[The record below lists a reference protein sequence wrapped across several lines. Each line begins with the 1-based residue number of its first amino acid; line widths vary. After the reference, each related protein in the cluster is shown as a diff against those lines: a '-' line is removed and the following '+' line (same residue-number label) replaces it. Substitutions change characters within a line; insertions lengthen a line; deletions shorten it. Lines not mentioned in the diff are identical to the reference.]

1 MKKFT
6 YTFEADY
13 QTSQKSGNSSNERQY
28 VKKSDDCNVKYE
40 LTKFGK
46 TSEPNQIA
54 ESVQIAEPGLLVD
67 VDTEQLIKTGNI
79 SKENVKTPE
88 HKQPVKPGQFAD
100 IGTKGKAKKKV
111 FNVIDNVGEDE
122 YEEEDSSSDYVYE
135 SGSEESSAHQS
146 EIDEAKEELPDLI
159 EDSRQNDK

>member
-1 MKKFT
+1 M
-6 YTFEADY
+6 
-13 QTSQKSGNSSNERQY
+13 
-28 VKKSDDCNVKYE
+28 KKSDDCNVKYE

-67 VDTEQLIKTGNI
+67 DDTEQSNIPEQLIKTGNI

-100 IGTKGKAKKKV
+100 IGTKGKEKKKV

>member
-1 MKKFT
+1 
-6 YTFEADY
+6 
-13 QTSQKSGNSSNERQY
+13 

-67 VDTEQLIKTGNI
+67 DDTEQSNIPEQLIKTGNI

-100 IGTKGKAKKKV
+100 IGTKGKEKKKV